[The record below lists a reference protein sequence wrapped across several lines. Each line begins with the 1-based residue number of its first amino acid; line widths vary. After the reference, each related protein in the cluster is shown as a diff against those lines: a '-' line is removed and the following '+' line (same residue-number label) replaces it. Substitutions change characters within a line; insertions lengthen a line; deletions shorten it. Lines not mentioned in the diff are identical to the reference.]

1 MQQRWLAV
9 RTKCDMHIRN
19 YEMERD
25 WDHPDS
31 PRAAFLT
38 EVEDDVRR
46 FTRQA
51 DAGETG
57 FTTQFRDFVVSAPGI
72 RRAIRGQPSPTGAA
86 DAFVDEIQF
95 LQALGLSYQGA
106 S

>member
-1 MQQRWLAV
+1 MEQRWLAV

-19 YEMERD
+19 YEIERG
-25 WDHPDS
+25 WNPDS
-31 PRAAFLT
+31 ARAAFLT
-38 EVEDDVRR
+38 EVGNDVHR
-46 FTRQA
+46 FTQQA

-57 FTTQFRDFVVSAPGI
+57 FTAQFRDFVVSAPGI
-72 RRAIRGQPSPTGAA
+72 RCAIRGQPSPTGAA

-95 LQALGLSYQGA
+95 LQTLGLLCQGA